1 MQGGATGQQA
11 QGGQQ
16 PVMGMGPAGNPIAY
30 PQGGAHAQ
38 PYAMQP
44 AAGYQTQ

>member
-1 MQGGATGQQA
+1 MQGATSGQT

-16 PVMGMGPAGNPIAY
+16 TVMGMGPAGNPIAY
-30 PQGGAHAQ
+30 PQGGASAQ
-38 PYAMQP
+38 PFAMQP